1 MYIKIPLIKSIM
13 TPFPY
18 SIGIDATVSDA
29 REYMEAHQIHH
40 LPVVH
45 DEKIT
50 GIINHRDFE
59 SEDVKNIAELELESP
74 QLFDLN
80 DRLDNVL
87 ETMADR
93 HVDTVLVTKN
103 SKLVGIFTYT
113 DACRHFA
120 SYLREEFGPHDGND
134 AA

>member
-1 MYIKIPLIKSIM
+1 
-13 TPFPY
+13 
-18 SIGIDATVSDA
+18 
-29 REYMEAHQIHH
+29 MEEHQIHH
-40 LPVVH
+40 LPVVK

-50 GIINHRDFE
+50 GIINHRDFHM
-59 SEDVKNIAELELESP
+59 KNVEKLAELEIEVP

-87 ETMADR
+87 ETMADK
-93 HVDTVLVTKN
+93 HLDTVLVTKN

-120 SYLREEFGPHDGND
+120 SYLREEFGPHGGND